1 MNEQTPESWGTRLF
15 RRFMGAVVVVT
26 GIVRVATRRD
36 VSVLTVTLVGLG
48 CVAVAVAV
56 WQEARSFV
64 RARRRS
70 VR

>member
-26 GIVRVATRRD
+26 GIVRVATRD

-48 CVAVAVAV
+48 CVAVAMAV